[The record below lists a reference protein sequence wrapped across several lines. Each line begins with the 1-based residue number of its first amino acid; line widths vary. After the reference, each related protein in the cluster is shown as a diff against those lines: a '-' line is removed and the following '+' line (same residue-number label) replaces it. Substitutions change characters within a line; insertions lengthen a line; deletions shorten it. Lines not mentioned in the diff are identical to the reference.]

1 MTTVAVSCNWIFAMA
16 LATPIPESHLSC
28 FTTCSALL
36 PRAPSLID
44 TFEAASLMPNY
55 WPKTKWHWA
64 EARLQPAPQAHAVP
78 TSVRKCPLTS
88 GVQSHYLTAHEHW
101 TQDRGLRHFRP

>member
-1 MTTVAVSCNWIFAMA
+1 MMTVAVSCNWIFAMA

-55 WPKTKWHWA
+55 QPKTKWHWA
-64 EARLQPAPQAHAVP
+64 LACGGLQPALPAPDTEVPPLLKPALPKRTESRGPKSGQEEQIHAENV
-78 TSVRKCPLTS
+78 
-88 GVQSHYLTAHEHW
+88 
-101 TQDRGLRHFRP
+101 